1 MMNEY
6 EKDIMKLF
14 DIHEKAEKREL
25 IKRINREI
33 EKGGISRRGKNEW
46 VCKVTGSPM
55 GTVCTW
61 FSNAECRALN
71 KIPLYALCQIAVAL
85 EISVWEFYKTANSVK
100 EEREPEVKINR
111 RGKLYWHL
119 RRNVAERLWNDS
131 YGSYGLWEWQSMEVQ
146 RKFID
151 KLYLDK
157 LAEQQTE
164 RSVG

>member
-1 MMNEY
+1 MNEY

-14 DIHEKAEKREL
+14 DVHAKAEKREL
-25 IKRINREI
+25 IKRINWEI
-33 EKGGISRRGKNEW
+33 EMGGISRRGKNEW

-61 FSNAECRALN
+61 FSNAKCRALN

-100 EEREPEVKINR
+100 EEKDPEVKINR
-111 RGKLYWHL
+111 RDKLYWHF
-119 RRNVAERLWNDS
+119 RRNVAEQLWNES
-131 YGSYGLWEWQSMEVQ
+131 YGSYGLWEWQSKEVQ

-164 RSVG
+164 KSVG

>member
-1 MMNEY
+1 MNEY
-6 EKDIMKLF
+6 EKDIMKLMEV
-14 DIHEKAEKREL
+14 HEKAEKREL
-25 IKRINREI
+25 IKRINLKI
-33 EKGGISRRGKNEW
+33 EMGGISRYGKNEW

-61 FSNAECRALN
+61 FTNAKCRSVN

-85 EISVWEFYKTANSVK
+85 EISVWEFYKTTNSVK
-100 EEREPEVKINR
+100 EEKESEVKINR
-111 RGKLYWHL
+111 KDKLYWHL

-131 YGSYGLWEWQSMEVQ
+131 YGSYGLWEWQSKEVQ

-157 LAEQQTE
+157 LAEQQIE
-164 RSVG
+164 N

>member
-1 MMNEY
+1 MNEF

-14 DIHEKAEKREL
+14 DVHEKAEKREL
-25 IKRINREI
+25 IKRINLKI
-33 EKGGISRRGKNEW
+33 EMSGISRRGKNEW
-46 VCKVTGSPM
+46 VCTVTGSPM

-61 FSNAECRALN
+61 FSNAKCRALN

-100 EEREPEVKINR
+100 EEKEPEVKINR
-111 RGKLYWHL
+111 RDKLYWHL
-119 RRNVAERLWNDS
+119 RRNVAEQLWNDS
-131 YGSYGLWEWQSMEVQ
+131 YGSYGLWEWQSKEIQ

-157 LAEQQTE
+157 LAERQTDK
-164 RSVG
+164 SVE